1 MKQGTMRFR
10 NYIFPSNPHT
20 IEISDSRTLKKISL
34 PLLGETVQD
43 LGKSV
48 QRMKGSG
55 TFIGNNAY
63 ADYLELQKEYEKG
76 GTGILSVPGFQP
88 ICAVF
93 SSLRLTAPPEPDTA
107 EYAFEFIQKHTQ
119 VLREHVPEDYCMGAG
134 ESLWDVAAKFGI
146 SIDRLMEYN
155 AQYPDPFS
163 PLAGERVRLC

>member
-1 MKQGTMRFR
+1 MKQGAMRFR

-20 IEISDSRTLKKISL
+20 IEISDSRTLKKFSL

-88 ICAVF
+88 VCAVF
-93 SSLRLTAPPEPDTA
+93 SSLWLTAPPEPDTA
-107 EYAFEFIQKHTQ
+107 EYVFEFIQKHTQ
-119 VLREHVPEDYCMGAG
+119 VLREHPPEDYCMGAG